1 MARKLVELKGIS
13 KAYGDNVILED
24 LNLSVNE
31 NEFVTLLGPS
41 GCGKS
46 TALKLICGLEKAEYL
61 MIREKALRNQSL
73 ILAAPDGQL
82 RDVPARQLL
91 WENYGEDYH
100 QLL

>member
-1 MARKLVELKGIS
+1 MSEQESKELTEKI
-13 KAYGDNVILED
+13 
-24 LNLSVNE
+24 
-31 NEFVTLLGPS
+31 
-41 GCGKS
+41 
-46 TALKLICGLEKAEYL
+46 ICGLEKAEYL